1 VTGPRDLVVHT
12 SGSSAGLQLSLQL
25 LADDASVVELSW
37 YGDTPVSVDL
47 GGVFHSRRLAIRAS
61 QVGAVSPARRSR
73 RTRTARLAL
82 ALDLLHDPAFDML
95 LSGTSP
101 FRDLP
106 EVMAR
111 LATGELPALCH
122 TITYQDG

>member
-1 VTGPRDLVVHT
+1 
-12 SGSSAGLQLSLQL
+12 
-25 LADDASVVELSW
+25 
-37 YGDTPVSVDL
+37 VDL

-111 LATGELPALCH
+111 LATGKLPALCH